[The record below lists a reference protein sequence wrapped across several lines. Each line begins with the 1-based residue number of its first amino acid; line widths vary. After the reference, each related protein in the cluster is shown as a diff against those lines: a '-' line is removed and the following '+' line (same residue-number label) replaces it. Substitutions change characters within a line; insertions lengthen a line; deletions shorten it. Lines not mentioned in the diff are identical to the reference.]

1 MDRLLAL
8 YMQVKILYYL
18 IIYHNDYEKTVK
30 AIYNELER
38 YL

>member
-1 MDRLLAL
+1 MYRLLAL
-8 YMQVKILYYL
+8 YMQVKISYYL
-18 IIYHNDYEKTVK
+18 IKYHNDYEKAVK